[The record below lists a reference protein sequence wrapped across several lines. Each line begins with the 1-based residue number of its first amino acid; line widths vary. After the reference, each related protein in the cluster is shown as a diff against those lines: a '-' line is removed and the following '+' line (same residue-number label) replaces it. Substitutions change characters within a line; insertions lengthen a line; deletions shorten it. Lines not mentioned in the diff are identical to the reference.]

1 MQISR
6 HQTLTKHK
14 TPYDLAMSKPDLPE
28 KSVEEFRRAL
38 GNEAGRW
45 NRDKNGV
52 FHCEE
57 GVKARA
63 ERISFP
69 SRIYENEF
77 VYLDSFWVYCR
88 AKLITQMLQKYKVN
102 TIWEFGAGDGR
113 VSIPISQAGISLVAS
128 EPHYEGARTLAK
140 HNIFVCNASLTE
152 LELKDQTLSTVGIFD
167 VLEHIEDS
175 TNFLK
180 EINRAMKPGSLLFLT
195 VPSHQW
201 LFSEHDIA
209 LGHHRRYS
217 RRYLKEELNLAGFK
231 PLEVRYFFASLILP
245 ALLMRRIPY
254 LLKRQKSVSIESSG
268 KLVTEGGIE
277 PHPLVNNVL
286 KKILSLDSKF
296 RLPFG
301 LSLLGVFK
309 KV

>member
-1 MQISR
+1 M
-6 HQTLTKHK
+6 
-14 TPYDLAMSKPDLPE
+14 PKPDLPE
-28 KSVEEFRRAL
+28 QSFEEFTRAL
-38 GNEAGRW
+38 GNQTGEW
-45 NRDKNGV
+45 NRDKKGV
-52 FHCEE
+52 FQRQD
-57 GVKARA
+57 GDKNRA
-63 ERISFP
+63 EHISFP
-69 SRIYENEF
+69 SRIYENDHF
-77 VYLDSFWVYCR
+77 YLDSFWVYCR
-88 AKLITQMLQKYKVN
+88 ARLVIQMLQKYKVKN
-102 TIWEFGAGDGR
+102 IWEFGAGDGR
-113 VSIPISQAGISLVAS
+113 VSIPVSQAGISVVAS
-128 EPHYEGARTLAK
+128 EPHYQGARTLAK

-175 TNFLK
+175 ANFLK
-180 EINRAMKPGSLLFLT
+180 EINRVMKPGSLLILT
-195 VPSHQW
+195 VPAHQW
-201 LFSEHDIA
+201 LFSDHDIA

-217 RRYLKEELNLAGFK
+217 RRYLKEELNLTGFRT
-231 PLEVRYFFASLILP
+231 LEVRYFFASLILP

-277 PHPLVNNVL
+277 PHPLVNNAL

-301 LSLLGVFK
+301 LSLLGVFQ

>member
-1 MQISR
+1 
-6 HQTLTKHK
+6 
-14 TPYDLAMSKPDLPE
+14 MSKPDLPE
-28 KSVEEFRRAL
+28 ESVEEFRRAL

-52 FHCEE
+52 FHCED
-57 GVKARA
+57 GAKARA

-69 SRIYENEF
+69 SRIYENNY

-88 AKLITQMLQKYKVN
+88 ARLVIQMLQKYKVN

-113 VSIPISQAGISLVAS
+113 VSIPVSQTGISVVAS

-140 HNIFVCNASLTE
+140 HSVLVCNASLTE

-175 TNFLK
+175 ASFLK
-180 EINRAMKPGSLLFLT
+180 EINRVMKPGSLLILT
-195 VPSHQW
+195 VPAHRW
-201 LFSEHDIA
+201 LFSDHDIA

-217 RRYLKEELNLAGFK
+217 RRHLKEELNLAGFR

-286 KKILSLDSKF
+286 KKVLSLDSKF
-296 RLPFG
+296 RFPLG
-301 LSLLGVFK
+301 LSLLGVFQ